1 MQKNLNKQL
10 SKMISIISD
19 RHAGQF
25 DKVGN
30 PYVLHPL
37 KVMHY
42 VKSDDI
48 EIKIIALGHDLI
60 EDTFKSVKDGVE
72 FLRYHEFTDRIING
86 IVALTK
92 IDGESYEDYK
102 NRVKSNRDAII
113 VKMADLRHN
122 SDIRRLK
129 SKVITEKDIA
139 RTIKYHEFYVELE
152 EVLSRWN

>member
-19 RHAGQF
+19 RHDGQF
-25 DKVGN
+25 DKAGN

-86 IVALTK
+86 IVTLTK
-92 IDGESYEDYK
+92 VDDESYEDYK

-152 EVLSRWN
+152 EVLSNWN